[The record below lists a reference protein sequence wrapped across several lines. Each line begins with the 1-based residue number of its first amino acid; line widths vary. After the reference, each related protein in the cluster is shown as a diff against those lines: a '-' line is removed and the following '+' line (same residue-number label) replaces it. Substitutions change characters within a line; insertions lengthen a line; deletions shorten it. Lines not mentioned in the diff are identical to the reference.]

1 MCMYAPIHPTP
12 PSARPTDRPTYRYTH
27 TRAQTALLAQLAA
40 VAVAASAPS
49 SSLAQPPLQQ
59 RAAASQG
66 GDFLR
71 RTRGGYATSDSA
83 ATPVLVPLMKGACA
97 TTVLSFCRVDSTRLA
112 WAD

>member
-1 MCMYAPIHPTP
+1 M
-12 PSARPTDRPTYRYTH
+12 H
-27 TRAQTALLAQLAA
+27 TQIALFAQLAA
-40 VAVAASAPS
+40 VAMAASAPS

-97 TTVLSFCRVDSTRLA
+97 TTMRSLSCRLDPA
-112 WAD
+112 GMG